1 MLIYLQHNVL
11 ERKTSLAK
19 HTCKQCEEQEEGLP
33 LWMATFADMMTLLF
47 AFFVL
52 LYSMSSPNPVKYAAF
67 ANSMAEKTGGSTDQ
81 EMEFEPLKDQS
92 EIKQE
97 LEELIEDLDMG
108 EKAKITQDPRGVALE
123 LDGDICFG
131 SGSVVLKDE
140 LKKTLDTASIELMSN
155 PKDLRSILVEGHT
168 DNQNPTGK
176 IAERYPTN
184 WELSSA
190 RAANVVNYLIF
201 KGVMSG
207 RLTAS
212 GYADRWPS
220 GAKWS
225 EVRSGKI
232 DDLAIEENNAT
243 LDQRVNN
250 RRIKIIFGVK

>member
-1 MLIYLQHNVL
+1 MTKAKCKC
-11 ERKTSLAK
+11 EDCAK
-19 HTCKQCEEQEEGLP
+19 HGGGQEGLP
-33 LWMATFADMMTLLF
+33 IWMATFADMMTLLF

-52 LYSMSSPNPVKYAAF
+52 LYSMSSPDPVKYAAF
-67 ANSMAEKTGGSTDQ
+67 ANSQAELTGGSTDQ
-81 EMEFEPLKDQS
+81 EMPHDPLKDQS
-92 EIKQE
+92 EIKKE
-97 LEELIEDLDMG
+97 LQELIEKMDMQD
-108 EKAKITQDPRGVALE
+108 KAKVTQDPRGVALE

-131 SGSVVLKDE
+131 SGSVNLKDE
-140 LKKTLDTASIELMSN
+140 LKATLDNASIGLMSN
-155 PKDLRSILVEGHT
+155 PKDLRSILIEGHT
-168 DNQNPTGK
+168 DNQDPIGK

-220 GAKWS
+220 GATWS
-225 EVRSGKI
+225 EVRSGKV
-232 DDLAIEENNAT
+232 DDMVIGESNSSPE
-243 LDQRVNN
+243 QRTNN

>member
-1 MLIYLQHNVL
+1 MCI
-11 ERKTSLAK
+11 R
-19 HTCKQCEEQEEGLP
+19 
-33 LWMATFADMMTLLF
+33 D
-47 AFFVL
+47 
-52 LYSMSSPNPVKYAAF
+52 
-67 ANSMAEKTGGSTDQ
+67 
-81 EMEFEPLKDQS
+81 
-92 EIKQE
+92 
-97 LEELIEDLDMG
+97 
-108 EKAKITQDPRGVALE
+108 R
-123 LDGDICFG
+123 
-131 SGSVVLKDE
+131 
-140 LKKTLDTASIELMSN
+140 DTAALELMSN

-220 GAKWS
+220 GVKWS

-243 LDQRVNN
+243 LDQRTNN
-250 RRIKIIFGVK
+250 RRIKIIFGLKYDLYLV

>member
-1 MLIYLQHNVL
+1 
-11 ERKTSLAK
+11 
-19 HTCKQCEEQEEGLP
+19 
-33 LWMATFADMMTLLF
+33 
-47 AFFVL
+47 
-52 LYSMSSPNPVKYAAF
+52 
-67 ANSMAEKTGGSTDQ
+67 
-81 EMEFEPLKDQS
+81 
-92 EIKQE
+92 
-97 LEELIEDLDMG
+97 MG
-108 EKAKITQDPRGVALE
+108 DKAKITQDPRGVALE

-140 LKKTLDTASIELMSN
+140 LKKTLDSASLELMSN

-212 GYADRWPS
+212 GMLI
-220 GAKWS
+220 GGHL
-225 EVRSGKI
+225 ELNG
-232 DDLAIEENNAT
+232 
-243 LDQRVNN
+243 QRFVL
-250 RRIKIIFGVK
+250 VK